1 MSASEIYWVARQV
14 LNSKYNNNT
23 KRKIMAL
30 QQWTPITNKELDEM
44 IEYEFE
50 NAQPLTKE
58 DLNDMAKNNRILL
71 DKMDKHQDKH

>member
-1 MSASEIYWVARQV
+1 MPI
-14 LNSKYNNNT
+14 
-23 KRKIMAL
+23 
-30 QQWTPITNKELDEM
+30 QQWTPITNEELDEM